1 MKPRSFGENERARSN
16 ADTARWL
23 LQRKNNEMPVN
34 PVRANC
40 IVLSAAAFPSPLQS
54 PATTE
59 TAFFA
64 SRLASAYS
72 KLRHIQLAR
81 ELFDGILHPW
91 VCGPNEVRI
100 LFSSGDFR
108 LELSVAASTCSYRYV
123 HTQVFM
129 SQ

>member
-1 MKPRSFGENERARSN
+1 MQTLPDGCSKGRI
-16 ADTARWL
+16 
-23 LQRKNNEMPVN
+23 NEMAVN

-40 IVLSAAAFPSPLQS
+40 IVDRRQVLSAAAFPSPLQS

-91 VCGPNEVRI
+91 VCGPNEVRM

-108 LELSVAASTCSYRYV
+108 LELVCKVRARLERLGDCLT
-123 HTQVFM
+123 
-129 SQ
+129 